1 MEDLLMKFYNTV
13 IQYEND
19 SIQLGNELDAEV
31 TRLLSQYQNIF
42 TDEERE
48 LIKGLM
54 YQLMYEAQR
63 TGYMLGVKSIIQVY
77 IELLN
82 M

>member
-1 MEDLLMKFYNTV
+1 MKFYNTV

>member
-1 MEDLLMKFYNTV
+1 MDDLLLKFYNTV

-31 TRLLSQYQNIF
+31 TKLLSQYQDKF
-42 TDEERE
+42 SDEERE

-63 TGYMLGVKSIIQVY
+63 TGYVLGVKSSIQIY

-82 M
+82 I

>member
-1 MEDLLMKFYNTV
+1 MNDLLLKFYNTV

-19 SIQLGNELDAEV
+19 SIQLGNKLDAEV
-31 TRLLSQYQNIF
+31 SKLLLQYQDKF
-42 TDEERE
+42 SDEERE

-63 TGYMLGVKSIIQVY
+63 TGYVLGVKSSIQVY
-77 IELLN
+77 IELLDI
-82 M
+82 

>member
-1 MEDLLMKFYNTV
+1 MDDLLLKFYNTV

-31 TRLLSQYQNIF
+31 IKLLSQYQDKF
-42 TDEERE
+42 SDEERE

-63 TGYMLGVKSIIQVY
+63 TGYVLGVKSIIQVY
-77 IELLN
+77 IELLD

>member
-82 M
+82 I